1 MHKHPT
7 RRALVGA
14 LASAPLAAGPFAAWA
29 QQQPIRIIVPYPA
42 GGATDMLGRLVA
54 MHVQSAWN
62 TNVVVENKP
71 GASGTIGGDMVAKAA
86 PDGLTVLMSIV
97 ALVQLPWMTSK
108 IPFDPQ
114 EDLVPVIE
122 VARSSSML
130 CVPSSMPVKNVKEFI
145 ALMKANPG
153 KHSFGS
159 YGIGT
164 SAHIQG
170 SLLNMQAGLDLVHVP
185 YKGSAPLVTDML
197 GGQLSSAFIDA
208 ATLTP
213 HLKTGKIRVLAVTGS
228 RRNQVVPE
236 VMTMAEHGYKD
247 FEPYGWFGMFMPAG
261 TPRDVVAKFNAEA
274 ARALHAP
281 EATARI
287 QALGLSV
294 VGNSP
299 QEFERT
305 VRDDAA
311 LYGRIIRAANIRL
324 D

>member
-1 MHKHPT
+1 MHKHPN
-7 RRALVGA
+7 RRAIVGA
-14 LASAPLAAGPFAAWA
+14 LAAAPLAAGPLAAWA
-29 QQQPIRIIVPYPA
+29 QPQPIRIIVPYPA

-54 MHVQSAWN
+54 THIQSAWN
-62 TNVVVENKP
+62 TSVVVENKP

-108 IPFDPQ
+108 VPFDPQ
-114 EDLVPVIE
+114 KDLVPVIE

-130 CVPSSMPVKNVKEFI
+130 CVPTSMPVKDLKEFV

-197 GGQLSSAFIDA
+197 GGQLSAAFIDA

-236 VMTMAEHGYKD
+236 VKTMAEHGYKD

-261 TPRDVVAKFNAEA
+261 TPPAVVAKFNAEA

-281 EATARI
+281 EATKRI
-287 QALGLSV
+287 ESLGLAV

-299 QEFERT
+299 EEFSRT
-305 VRDDAA
+305 VREDAA